1 MGKKHKHAPHENL
14 ERWVVSYAD
23 FMTLLFAVFTALF
36 AIAKS
41 EAGAKAEAIEEI
53 RQGFN
58 EKSLISGIKSIMQG
72 KSSPSDTKSIV
83 SQAKGEGDGVVGK
96 FDNMTYTPGEVEGD
110 QQALKKMAQE
120 LADSINQLAEGQA
133 TAGDQSPGTQ
143 KQAAQGEQGND
154 GKEAKTDKGTD
165 KALEKASTK
174 LESRGV
180 RVSFDSRLF
189 FHPGSAQLRPESLKA
204 IKTVAE
210 RIKQLS
216 KTHLIQ
222 IEGHTDN
229 QPISGKF
236 PSNWELST
244 ARASTV
250 VRALIGIHGFSSNHL
265 AAVGY
270 ADSRPLA
277 DNKTP
282 EGREKNRRIDI
293 VIHTQWLTEQLDPG
307 NDASAGTTDKTSADQ
322 TTTKPGEKSTTDKK
336 TLTHPA
342 LGKGKPSGEGGPSET
357 LPPETANVP
366 QYLQP
371 SSSRVKSQLVE
382 SAQTD
387 PNSTDAPVRVIYVRK
402 SGSTAP
408 TPKTLTPI
416 TVVPPSTGHSK
427 GH

>member
-1 MGKKHKHAPHENL
+1 MGKKGHKHAPHENL

-36 AIAKS
+36 AIAKA
-41 EAGAKAEAIEEI
+41 EAGAKAEAIEQI

-72 KSSPSDTKSIV
+72 KSPPSETKSIV

-133 TAGDQSPGTQ
+133 KAGDQSPGNE
-143 KQAAQGEQGND
+143 KQAEQG
-154 GKEAKTDKGTD
+154 GAGEKGEAAKTDE
-165 KALEKASTK
+165 ALEKASTK

-204 IKTVAE
+204 IKAVAE
-210 RIKQLS
+210 RIKPLA

-250 VRALIGIHGFSSNHL
+250 VRALIGIHGFPNDHL

-270 ADSRPLA
+270 ADSRPIA
-277 DNKTP
+277 ENKTP
-282 EGREKNRRIDI
+282 AGREKNRRIDI

-307 NDASAGTTDKTSADQ
+307 NDPATKTPDQPNADNATSQKNKTGT
-322 TTTKPGEKSTTDKK
+322 GDKK
-336 TLTHPA
+336 TLTIPA
-342 LGKGKPSGEGGPSET
+342 LGKGKSISTGEHGT
-357 LPPETANVP
+357 PPAETAGVP

-371 SSSRVKSQLVE
+371 PSSRVKSQLVE

-387 PNSTDAPVRVIYVRK
+387 PNSTEAPVRVIYMRK
-402 SGSTAP
+402 EGSVAP

-416 TVVPPSTGHSK
+416 TVVPPSAGHGK